1 VEGGAV
7 PRLAINGAQLFY
19 EETGDG
25 GRALVVVHG
34 FTGSRDDFRGH
45 LPALASL
52 GRTIAY
58 DQRGHGQSAATG
70 DPEACS
76 FAQLAA
82 DLGALL
88 AELCDAPCD
97 LLGHSMGGMIALRAA
112 LEHPER
118 IASLILMDTAARA
131 PDEMPRAP
139 MAAAA
144 TIAREQGMAT
154 VADIMKARAL
164 VDAGRT
170 PAERRVEAKLGES
183 YWQRRR
189 TNLMA
194 MDSAAFARLVL
205 EIVDQAPLTSRL
217 AEIRCPTTVL
227 VGTEDVSFARPAAE
241 LAAGVP
247 GATLVTIPDAAHSPQ
262 LENPSAWR
270 EALWDHLQR
279 VRQA

>member
-1 VEGGAV
+1 M
-7 PRLAINGAQLFY
+7 PRLAINGAELVY
-19 EETGDG
+19 EEAGAG
-25 GRALVVVHG
+25 RRALVVVHG
-34 FTGSRDDFRGH
+34 FTGNRDDFRGH

-58 DQRGHGQSAATG
+58 DQRGHGQSAGTG

-82 DLGALL
+82 DLTALL
-88 AELCDAPCD
+88 AELCDHPCD
-97 LLGHSMGGMIALRAA
+97 LLGHSMGGMIALRAV

-118 IASLILMDTAARA
+118 VASLILMNTSARPPDT
-131 PDEMPRAP
+131 MPRAP

-144 TIAREQGMAT
+144 SIARSEGMAT
-154 VADIMKARAL
+154 LADLMKARAL
-164 VDAGRT
+164 ADGHRT
-170 PAERRVEAKLGES
+170 PAERRVEGKLGES

-194 MDSAAFARLVL
+194 MDQAAFARLVL
-205 EIVDQAPLTSRL
+205 EIVDQTPLTSRL
-217 AEIRCPTTVL
+217 GEIRCPTTVI
-227 VGTEDVSFARPAAE
+227 VGAEDVSFARPAAE

-247 GATLVTIPDAAHSPQ
+247 DATLVTIPDAAHSPQ

-270 EALWDHLQR
+270 ETLWDHLLR
-279 VRQA
+279 VRQT